1 MTPVVSV
8 STFIVLFYSR

>member
-8 STFIVLFYSR
+8 STFIALFHSR